1 MVCNMDQTAGLL
13 GRTCAGDGLAV
24 SKETFPSAFPMTK
37 IAIVEDNEIVLRSLE
52 VFISEDPECRV
63 THLCGSGEE
72 ALRRLP
78 GDPPDIVLMDI
89 HLPGLSGIECT
100 ARLRALRP
108 QVQVIMHTVYEET
121 EKIFQALQFGACGY
135 LLKRSTPHQVLAAI
149 HEVRQGGAPMTSEIA
164 RKVVAAFQ
172 SPVAAVAG
180 PDALSRREREVLGL
194 LARGFANK
202 EIADQL
208 SLSVETIRGHLKL
221 IYEKLHVHS
230 RTEAVLRFMGR
241 TPGAAGG
248 SRP

>member
-1 MVCNMDQTAGLL
+1 
-13 GRTCAGDGLAV
+13 
-24 SKETFPSAFPMTK
+24 MTN
-37 IAIVEDNEIVLRSLE
+37 IAIVEDNEIVLHSLE
-52 VFISEDPECRV
+52 IFINEDPECRV

-78 GDPPDIVLMDI
+78 QDPPDIVLMDI

-100 ARLRALRP
+100 ARLRALQP
-108 QVQVIMHTVYEET
+108 QVQVIMHTVYEDT
-121 EKIFQALQFGACGY
+121 DKIFQALQFGACGY
-135 LLKRSTPHQVLAAI
+135 LLKRSTPRQVLAAI
-149 HEVRQGGAPMTSEIA
+149 HEVREGGAPMTSEIA
-164 RKVVAAFQ
+164 RKVVTAFQ
-172 SPVAAVAG
+172 KPVTAGAG
-180 PDALSRREREVLGL
+180 PEALSRREREVLGL

-208 SLSVETIRGHLKL
+208 RLSVETIRGHLKL

-241 TPGAAGG
+241 TPGATDE

>member
-1 MVCNMDQTAGLL
+1 M
-13 GRTCAGDGLAV
+13 AV
-24 SKETFPSAFPMTK
+24 E
-37 IAIVEDNEIVLRSLE
+37 
-52 VFISEDPECRV
+52 
-63 THLCGSGEE
+63 
-72 ALRRLP
+72 
-78 GDPPDIVLMDI
+78 
-89 HLPGLSGIECT
+89 
-100 ARLRALRP
+100 
-108 QVQVIMHTVYEET
+108 
-121 EKIFQALQFGACGY
+121 
-135 LLKRSTPHQVLAAI
+135 
-149 HEVRQGGAPMTSEIA
+149 
-164 RKVVAAFQ
+164 
-172 SPVAAVAG
+172 AG